1 MPQWLLIIVL
11 TLGAGAAIPIG
22 ALLAR
27 IESLAPQWLDNEL
40 RHFVI
45 AFGGGALLAAVALI
59 LVPDGIKHLPVWSA
73 TLAFAGGGLAF
84 MSVDVYLAKRGT
96 SASQLVAMLADFLP
110 EAIALGAICAT
121 GGSNSAY
128 LLAGLIAMQNV
139 PEGFNAYRESVGTIP
154 ASRLLTAFCLLT
166 LLGPVAGMT
175 GFFLLA
181 AYPVALA
188 VLMLVAAGGIL
199 YLIFQD
205 IAPQASLQQ
214 HWSPPMGAVAGFL
227 LGTIGHMLLMPG

>member
-11 TLGAGAAIPIG
+11 TLGAGAAIPVG
-22 ALLAR
+22 AFLAR
-27 IESLAPQWLDNEL
+27 IESLVPQWLDNEL

-59 LVPDGIKHLPVWSA
+59 LVPDGIKYLPVWAA
-73 TLAFAGGGLAF
+73 TLSFAGGGLAF
-84 MSVDVYLAKRGT
+84 MSLDVYLAKRGT

-121 GGSNSAY
+121 GGSNNAY
-128 LLAGLIAMQNV
+128 LLAGLIALQNV
-139 PEGFNAYRESVGTIP
+139 PEGFNAYRESVGSIP
-154 ASRLLTAFCLLT
+154 SQRLLIAFCLLA

-181 AYPVALA
+181 SSPVALA
-188 VLMLVAAGGIL
+188 VLMLFAAGGIL

-205 IAPQASLQQ
+205 IAPQARLKQ